1 MKDWIAY
8 FFSYSFKLHERQQTV
23 LQRSQLTTAR
33 PSSTQDSYSSV
44 NGPQSHFLSDDKN
57 MSGNYVDVKIRREND
72 IKGTN
77 FPGLS
82 NSLGS
87 VRGNIMG
94 SPRSNS
100 NDGRQLFLGRSSW
113 ALDHPNQKGFKSD
126 SHPRTPVYRSQERL
140 KTSVDSTDRGR
151 SDNRKRYH
159 QLNESYMPQL
169 QSVTRLDHI
178 GRCRPFVDGGIAAIA
193 LRRCR
198 LPR

>member
-1 MKDWIAY
+1 MQDWIVY
-8 FFSYSFKLHERQQTV
+8 SFSYSFKLHERQHTV

-33 PSSTQDSYSSV
+33 PSSIQDSYSSV
-44 NGPQSHFLSDDKN
+44 NSPQSHFLSDDQN
-57 MSGNYVDVKIRREND
+57 MSGHNVDLKIRREND
-72 IKGTN
+72 IKGTI

-82 NSLGS
+82 SSLGS
-87 VRGNIMG
+87 AKGNTMG

-100 NDGRQLFLGRSSW
+100 NDGSQLFLGRASW
-113 ALDHPNQKGFKSD
+113 ALDHSNQKGFNSD

-169 QSVTRLDHI
+169 QPVTRLDHI
-178 GRCRPFVDGGIAAIA
+178 GRCRCSGIAGIA